1 MDYNRF
7 SKSVK
12 SIKMTDEMKKRIIN
26 NTILESQS
34 KKSNYM
40 ITIKRPVSVL
50 VTIVLY
56 FIFAIPVLYAAADP
70 IYQIMYRVS
79 PAIAQYFQL
88 VQKSDQDNGIKME
101 VISSYIHD
109 NTAEIYVA
117 LQDLTGNRIDETTDL
132 YDSYYIHSAFDSSA
146 YCERVGYDEETR
158 TAIFMIRIS
167 RTDNKEIDGDKI
179 TFGVKKFLSQKSE
192 YKDIEIPVDLMS
204 VSQASKTQNVY
215 LLGAG
220 GKLDVDM
227 DSFEVIIPNTPDKAF
242 PIDGIDFTG
251 MAFIKGKLHIQIG
264 VKDIS
269 SNDNNGFFY
278 LVDAAGNRIDEEGS
292 YGFRDE
298 TSGSRI
304 DYSEYVFSVTPE
316 QLKECKLYGNF
327 WTSGLL
333 IEGNWKVTFEI
344 E

>member
-12 SIKMTDEMKKRIIN
+12 NIKMTNEMKTRIIN
-26 NTILESQS
+26 NTSLESEP
-34 KKSNYM
+34 KKSKDL
-40 ITIKRPVSVL
+40 ITKKRPIAVML
-50 VTIVLY
+50 TGVLY
-56 FIFAIPVLYAAADP
+56 FLFAIPVLYAAADP

-88 VQKSDQDNGIKME
+88 VQKSDEDNGIKME

-109 NTAEIYVA
+109 NTAEIYIA
-117 LQDLTGNRIDETTDL
+117 LQDLTDNRVDETTDL

-146 YCERVGYDEETR
+146 YCERIGYDEETR
-158 TAIFMIRIS
+158 TALFMIRIS
-167 RTDNKEIDGDKI
+167 QTENKEVNGDKI
-179 TFGVKKFLSQKSE
+179 TFCVKKFLSQKSE

-215 LLGAG
+215 LLGGG

-227 DSFEVIIPNTPDKAF
+227 DSFEAIIPSTPDKAF
-242 PIDGIDFTG
+242 PIAGIDFTG
-251 MAFIKGKLHIQIG
+251 IAFVNGKLHIQIG
-264 VKDIS
+264 IKDRS
-269 SNDNNGFFY
+269 SNDNNGYFY
-278 LVDAAGNRIDEEGS
+278 LVDAAGNRIDEDGS

-298 TSGSRI
+298 TSSSCI

-344 E
+344 K